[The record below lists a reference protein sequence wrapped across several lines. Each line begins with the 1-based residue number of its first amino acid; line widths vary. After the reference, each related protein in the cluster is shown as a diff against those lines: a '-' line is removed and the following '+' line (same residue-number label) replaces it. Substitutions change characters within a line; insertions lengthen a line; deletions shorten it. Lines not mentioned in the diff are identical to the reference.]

1 MKYLKYLLLLILV
14 NQIKTIEE
22 NICKNNDPI
31 ENINECISKTVEDKR
46 YFCCGLNITDPSN
59 FSQYKCGILPG
70 NKYSVDQF
78 KDLMERQNN
87 VSLDIVCPE
96 EIEIKGNCSDFL
108 GFYVDNP
115 NKCVNLA
122 VDEKINQFAT
132 CCAIKYKLAQK
143 NDNFQYPINVN
154 MCAYLP
160 KSEEL
165 RKASI
170 EQMVKEFNIPGLEII
185 DTCGSAII
193 KIFSLI
199 SFLLTLLLL

>member
-1 MKYLKYLLLLILV
+1 MIYLKYLLLLILV
-14 NQIKTIEE
+14 NQIKTIDE
-22 NICKNNDPI
+22 NICENYGSI
-31 ENINECISKTVEDKR
+31 ENINECINKTVEDKR
-46 YFCCGLNITDPSN
+46 YFCCGLNITYPSQI
-59 FSQYKCGILPG
+59 SQYKCAILPG
-70 NKYSVDQF
+70 NKYSVDQY
-78 KDLMERQNN
+78 KDLMERQSN
-87 VSLDIVCPE
+87 VSLDIVCPK

-115 NKCVNLA
+115 NNCANLA

-143 NDNFQYPINVN
+143 NDNFPYPINVN

-199 SFLLTLLLL
+199 SILLTLLLL